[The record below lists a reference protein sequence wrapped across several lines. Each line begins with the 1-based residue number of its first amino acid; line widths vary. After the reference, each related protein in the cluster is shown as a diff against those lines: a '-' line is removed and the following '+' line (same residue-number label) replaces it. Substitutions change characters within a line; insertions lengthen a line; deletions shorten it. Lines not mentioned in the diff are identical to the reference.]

1 MALLPLNYVP
11 LTELDS
17 VNNLLLSIGQSPV
30 NTLSVPGVK
39 DVSIAQMILHD
50 TSREVQSKGWSY
62 NVDSA
67 YPMPRDVDG
76 TLPIPANVLQIVPDD
91 DTYVE
96 RARKLYDTGNRTFT
110 VGADAKVTAEV
121 TWFLAFEDLPQIARK
136 YIERRAG
143 RLFQAQIIGSQ
154 ILHQYNLQM
163 ESEAAAEHDRYQLR
177 SRKVNFFSSPAQI
190 NRIYNR
196 S

>member
-1 MALLPLNYVP
+1 MALPPLNLVP
-11 LTELDS
+11 VSELDS

-62 NVDSA
+62 NVDTA
-67 YPMPRDVDG
+67 YPMPRDVNG
-76 TLPIPANVLQIVPDD
+76 TIPIPANALQVVPDD
-91 DTYVE
+91 GNYVE
-96 RARKLYDTGNRTFT
+96 RARKLYDTGKRTFA

-121 TWFLAFEDLPQIARK
+121 TWFFAYEDLPQIARK

-143 RLFQAQIIGSQ
+143 RLFQAQIVGSQ

-177 SRKVNFFSSPAQI
+177 SRTTNFFSSPAAI

-196 S
+196 R

>member
-1 MALLPLNYVP
+1 MALPPLNYVP

-30 NTLSVPGVK
+30 NTLAVPGVK
-39 DVSIAQMILHD
+39 DVSIAQLTLHD
-50 TSREVQSKGWSY
+50 VAREVQSKGWSY
-62 NVDSA
+62 NVDTA

-76 TLPIPANVLQIVPDD
+76 TVPIPANVLQIVPDD
-91 DTYVE
+91 TTYVE
-96 RARKLYDTGNRTFT
+96 RARKLYDTANRTF
-110 VGADAKVTAEV
+110 VVDPNANVTAEV

-143 RLFQAQIIGSQ
+143 RIFQANIVGSQ
-154 ILHQYNLQM
+154 ILYQFTKEM
-163 ESEAAAEHDRYQLR
+163 EMEASAEHDRYQLR
-177 SRKVNFFSSPAQI
+177 SRKVNFFTSSAAI